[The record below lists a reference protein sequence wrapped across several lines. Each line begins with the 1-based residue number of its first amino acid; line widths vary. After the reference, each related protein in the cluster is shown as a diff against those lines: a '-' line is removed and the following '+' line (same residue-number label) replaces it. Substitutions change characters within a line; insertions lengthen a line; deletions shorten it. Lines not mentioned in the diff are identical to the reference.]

1 MEIITTRME
10 LNTQGNTDIIDITPN
25 LRQIL
30 SKSKLSD
37 GQMLVFVI
45 GSTGAITTIEY
56 EPGLVKDMKDLLDKI
71 IPFNKNAAHNQA
83 WHDDNGHSHLRASLT
98 GPSLNIPFENRK
110 LILGTWQQ
118 VVFIDYDNRPRSREL
133 AVQLLGQ

>member
-1 MEIITTRME
+1 MEIITERLELHTR
-10 LNTQGNTDIIDITPN
+10 GNTDILDITPN
-25 LRQIL
+25 LQQIL
-30 SKSKLSD
+30 NKSKLTE

-45 GSTGAITTIEY
+45 GSTGALTTLEY
-56 EPGLVKDMKDLLDKI
+56 EPGLVKDMKNLLDKI

-98 GPSLNIPFENRK
+98 GPSINIPFQNGQ

-118 VVFIDYDNRPRSREL
+118 VIFIDYDNRPRSRQI
-133 AVQLLGQ
+133 AVQLLGK